1 MADAAV
7 HLIGLS
13 LAVLGC
19 GLLAFVAR
27 GRTGPGEAAALALY
41 GLGLVA
47 MLGCSALYHLTRDPA
62 RKHRFRRL
70 DHAAI
75 FLMIAGTYTPLL
87 VIGVGSPRAMW
98 LLAFV
103 WLVALAGMAIKLL
116 ALRVPEWL
124 SVTLYLA
131 LGWAVLAAPGEIMA
145 ALHGRGLAFLA
156 AGGIVYSIGV
166 GFYLWERL
174 RFHTVIW
181 HLLVLLAAGCHYLVV
196 LDLVPA

>member
-1 MADAAV
+1 
-7 HLIGLS
+7 
-13 LAVLGC
+13 
-19 GLLAFVAR
+19 
-27 GRTGPGEAAALALY
+27 
-41 GLGLVA
+41 
-47 MLGCSALYHLTRDPA
+47 MLGCSALYHLTRDPP

-87 VIGVGSPRAMW
+87 VIGVGSQRAMW

-145 ALHGRGLAFLA
+145 ALHGRGLALLA

-181 HLLVLLAAGCHYLVV
+181 HLLVLLAAGCHFLVV